1 MNIYKELSFAMEYD
15 QFYQSDGGRA
25 VDMAEKAVISDLLL
39 QVDSREMLELGC
51 GTGHWTAFFSEKGF
65 RVTAVDQS
73 PAMLEQARKRVIPEV
88 QWVDADAAHLPFSD
102 GQFELITAITLF
114 EFVEDRNALLSEIG
128 RLLKPGGF
136 LIVGWLDSLSEIG
149 RQRKVLPL
157 SVRHISTHRQRS
169 GTTSRSWDL
178 RNFSTLSIMTA
189 ILNCWM
195 SEMTRVIRIRHLL
208 PPSYKKQR
216 IMQITIEISYY
227 VLKGDYAA
235 PVKDLSWCTIH
246 QSSC

>member
-88 QWVDADAAHLPFSD
+88 QWVS
-102 GQFELITAITLF
+102 T
-114 EFVEDRNALLSEIG
+114 
-128 RLLKPGGF
+128 
-136 LIVGWLDSLSEIG
+136 
-149 RQRKVLPL
+149 LPL
-157 SVRHISTHRQRS
+157 ISRACRGLMYTIGSKHRRIS
-169 GTTSRSWDL
+169 GVSMM
-178 RNFSTLSIMTA
+178 STPTREDA
-189 ILNCWM
+189 CWM
-195 SEMTRVIRIRHLL
+195 PGRRKTQGQ
-208 PPSYKKQR
+208 PSPLCKRSIPTTKDGFR
-216 IMQITIEISYY
+216 LISSKT
-227 VLKGDYAA
+227 VR
-235 PVKDLSWCTIH
+235 T
-246 QSSC
+246 

>member
-102 GQFELITAITLF
+102 GKFELITAITLF

-136 LIVGWLDSLSEIG
+136 LIVGWLNSLSEIG
-149 RQRKVLPL
+149 RQKKSSPTFSKAHLYTPAEIRNQLTLLGSHQFRYAVYYDNNFELL
-157 SVRHISTHRQRS
+157 DEQS
-169 GTTSRSWDL
+169 GREGIQPAFIAT
-178 RNFSTLSIMTA
+178 
-189 ILNCWM
+189 IL
-195 SEMTRVIRIRHLL
+195 
-208 PPSYKKQR
+208 KK
-216 IMQITIEISYY
+216 
-227 VLKGDYAA
+227 KKNNAD
-235 PVKDLSWCTIH
+235 H
-246 QSSC
+246 H